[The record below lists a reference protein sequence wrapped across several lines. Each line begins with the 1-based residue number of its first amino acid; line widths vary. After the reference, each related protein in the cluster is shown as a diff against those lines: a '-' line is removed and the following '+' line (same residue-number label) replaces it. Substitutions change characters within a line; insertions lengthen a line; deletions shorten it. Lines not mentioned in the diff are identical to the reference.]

1 MMVIILILI
10 AMDDNKS
17 TGFTQGKILL
27 LRLRLSSFFLEI
39 LECFASFKIVVIFD
53 VVLCGA

>member
-10 AMDDNKS
+10 AMDDSKS

-39 LECFASFKIVVIFD
+39 LECFASFKIVVID
-53 VVLCGA
+53 